1 MHNTSP
7 VLDDPVVFVGGAVP
21 DHQHTV
27 VETVCTTAAVSVD
40 TTGVE
45 LEAIA
50 RGIDSYTVGGEGEVR
65 RECGRVRRRVWSIGG
80 KEGGRE
86 NCVVVRKC
94 GGEG

>member
-1 MHNTSP
+1 MHNASP
-7 VLDDPVVFVGGAVP
+7 VLDNPVVFVVGGAVP

-50 RGIDSYTVGGEGEVR
+50 RGINSYTVGGEGEVQR
-65 RECGRVRRRVWSIGG
+65 GCGRVRRKVRIVGG
-80 KEGGRE
+80 REGGR
-86 NCVVVRKC
+86 V
-94 GGEG
+94 GG